1 MSVILWDD
9 PEDMQSVEGYL
20 GDEVCRL
27 FVEYPAVVL
36 EAFPQNL
43 CPLCIVDLIMVLKK
57 RSN

>member
-1 MSVILWDD
+1 
-9 PEDMQSVEGYL
+9 MQNVEGYL
-20 GDEVCRL
+20 GGEVCRL

-57 RSN
+57 RSD